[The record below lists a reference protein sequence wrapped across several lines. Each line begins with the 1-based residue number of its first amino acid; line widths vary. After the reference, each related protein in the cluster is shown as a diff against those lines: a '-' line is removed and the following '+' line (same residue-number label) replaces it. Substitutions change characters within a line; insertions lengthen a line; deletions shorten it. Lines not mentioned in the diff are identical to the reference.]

1 MGQSPGL
8 RPLTLTERINAWIA
22 GAIPSSFMFFGL
34 KFVTYLL
41 TDPDEALWRYLFGF
55 TPTVNLPLP
64 IGNGE
69 GIEIQLISYLSRSFY
84 VVAYFTWG
92 RNLGHF
98 LADAHVVD
106 RNTMQPMGLGRKLLR
121 SLFLVIT
128 APYFVYIDFLSL
140 LLILLDR
147 EQRRSMYDWVAGTLV
162 VMGDLP
168 PATEKA
174 RQRRWLGELSRAWR
188 RRPAA
193 EPRG

>member
-8 RPLTLTERINAWIA
+8 RPLTLTERVNAWIA

-128 APYFVYIDFLSL
+128 APYFVYIDFLSRFCCICWVCYSSSPQASKPGCRL
-140 LLILLDR
+140 RANRSILGPGVT
-147 EQRRSMYDWVAGTLV
+147 RS
-162 VMGDLP
+162 
-168 PATEKA
+168 
-174 RQRRWLGELSRAWR
+174 SSS
-188 RRPAA
+188 
-193 EPRG
+193 